1 MKKMMKKFFAIALC
15 ALMAA
20 VPASAQKKSALT
32 FDAYEWDFG
41 TIQSAAGA
49 VCHTFTFKNRS
60 KADVK
65 IATVKPSCECI
76 AAVVPE
82 GVVAPGATAEVM
94 VVFQPAKSLGK
105 SFRSVELLDA
115 NGQTLGALSIKA
127 VVNEGGTV
135 MQYPYQNPK
144 LSYAERVENLLSLLT
159 PEEKV
164 GLMMNK
170 SVSIDRLGIPSYNWW
185 SEACHGVRQ
194 GGYTVYP
201 QPIGMAAAFNPQ
213 QVYDVFS
220 TVSDEARA
228 NWNRTDHSDP
238 KLYNVPMGGDAD
250 RRPAAKIPT

>member
-1 MKKMMKKFFAIALC
+1 MKKLLSIALC
-15 ALMAA
+15 AMLV
-20 VPASAQKKSALT
+20 VPTLAQKKSTLT
-32 FDAYEWDFG
+32 FDSYEWDFG
-41 TIQSAAGA
+41 TVQAAAGA
-49 VCHTFTFKNRS
+49 VCHTFAFKNTS
-60 KADVK
+60 KTDVK
-65 IATVKPSCECI
+65 IATVNPSCECI
-76 AAVVPE
+76 TALVPDRA
-82 GVVAPGATAEVM
+82 VAPGEKAEVL
-94 VVFQPAKSLGK
+94 VVFRPDKSVGK

-115 NGQTLGALSIKA
+115 NGKTLGALSIKA
-127 VVNEGGTV
+127 VVNEGGAVT
-135 MQYPYQNPK
+135 QYPYLNVN

-213 QVYDVFS
+213 QMYDVFS

-228 NWNRTDHSDP
+228 NWNRTDHND
-238 KLYNVPMGGDAD
+238 
-250 RRPAAKIPT
+250 KIVLV